1 MTTQPPIVLCPVDFS
16 DANRASIRYTVAIAE
31 HFGAKVIFMTVE
43 DPLLTEAI
51 DLGTGVVWDPAETRN
66 ELRRFVE
73 KVVPATPGAGV
84 LFEFEIAV
92 GKPAEQILRVA
103 VASHADLIVMGT
115 HGLTGMRKL
124 FFGST
129 TERVLRETTVPVLAT
144 PPVDPGMLHLSD
156 ARAVVR
162 RILVPVDLSGHSL
175 AQVQIAGALSEALR
189 VPLIAAHVVEPV
201 RSPLA
206 ERLHL
211 PHVELERRTRAE
223 DALEEL
229 LATVPRRLHPEAL
242 VAYGDPAEEIAKIA
256 RDRQAGLIVIGLHAS
271 PLVGP
276 RMGSVTYR
284 VLCLAPSL
292 VLALPPAAQ
301 KTGDR
306 RQETE
311 DGRQEVDDG
320 RHEIGGRRQ
329 KTEGSKQG
337 VRDKAYV
344 I

>member
-1 MTTQPPIVLCPVDFS
+1 MSAQRPVVLCPVDFS

-31 HFGAKVIFMTVE
+31 HFGAKVLFMTVE

-73 KVVPATPGAGV
+73 TVIPAPGAGA

-103 VASHADLIVMGT
+103 LARHADLIVMGT

-144 PPVDPGMLHLSD
+144 PPVDPGTLHLSD
-156 ARAVVR
+156 ARPFVR
-162 RILVPVDLSGHSL
+162 RILVPVDLSDHSRQ
-175 AQVQIAGALSEALR
+175 QVQIAGALSEALR
-189 VPLIAAHVVEPV
+189 VPLITAHVVEPV

-223 DALEEL
+223 DALEDL
-229 LATVPRRLHPEAL
+229 VATVPQTLHPEAL
-242 VAYGDPAEEIAKIA
+242 VAYGDPAEEIAKLA

-271 PLVGP
+271 PVLGP

-292 VLALPPAAQ
+292 VLALPPAAVE
-301 KTGDR
+301 TGHRTKD
-306 RQETE
+306 T
-311 DGRQEVDDG
+311 GRQEV
-320 RHEIGGRRQ
+320 Q
-329 KTEGSKQG
+329 SNK
-337 VRDKAYV
+337 
-344 I
+344 